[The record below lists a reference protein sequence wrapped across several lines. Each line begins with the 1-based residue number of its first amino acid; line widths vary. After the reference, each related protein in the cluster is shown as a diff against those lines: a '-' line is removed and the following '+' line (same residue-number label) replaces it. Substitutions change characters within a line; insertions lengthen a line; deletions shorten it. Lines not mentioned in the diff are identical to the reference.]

1 MRGNDYP
8 WNDLQIDKTDDKRT
22 IKRAYTKILKT
33 IDVEANPQAF
43 IALREAYDYALGPAQ
58 WADDYDEDDDYDY
71 EEDYHGKFDE
81 KGGNYRPEIGQDFLS
96 QIGAEPE
103 IEYPE
108 EQDFQIEIESSV
120 AINENLSALNKLL
133 NSATDEPLD
142 TSAIKS
148 HYRAIQSDPALEQLY
163 VAESVEN
170 ALADMVIYADQ
181 KATTL
186 LRMADIDYGWAK
198 RADIIG
204 LEWPMSQAAEM
215 AAAQIWLDEQ
225 EKGGSHKAA
234 LKMLCSGEKQPS
246 RWNRFVD
253 GDYVQDFIDEIDV
266 NYPGAEFLLDQDA
279 IDAWRKPQHEPS
291 ANWVSVFHY
300 FICLPGFAYLM
311 TLRYD
316 EQFSYFAVNDISFKS
331 LFSVF
336 KLAVPFMV
344 FSRLRTFLINDHVA
358 VEGDRKGGT
367 ISLSIEIASYLCLLL
382 MPLIAV
388 SLSNSL
394 IATICLAL
402 LSGAAL
408 IGSGARYI
416 ADSESFLIRWYLRI
430 GPLLCMLLVA
440 GYLTNELHYMNIQ
453 VLIPAYALIWVMIY
467 NRNRFDELRL
477 LVNEKIQKSISWLII
492 VAAISLFIANIF
504 NPEFSISGIGTE
516 IFGFPIPYYSGTMTM
531 LVMALCAVTE
541 FFYEREDGE
550 IQVRFYLGY
559 VLVLG
564 IILVFAVPIACLVCV
579 ARMKQTLD
587 RLA

>member
-1 MRGNDYP
+1 MSSGDYP
-8 WNDLQIDKTDDKRT
+8 WKDLQIEKTDDKRT

-33 IDVEANPQAF
+33 IDVDANPDAF

-58 WADDYDEDDDYDY
+58 WEDDYDEDYDY
-71 EEDYHGKFDE
+71 EEDYHDKVDE
-81 KGGNYRPEIGQDFLS
+81 KGDDYQPEIGLDFLS

-103 IEYPE
+103 IENPE
-108 EQDFQIEIESSV
+108 EQDFQIEIESSA

-133 NSATDEPLD
+133 NSTTDEPLD
-142 TSAIKS
+142 TSAMKS

-181 KATTL
+181 KAATL

-198 RADIIG
+198 RADTIG
-204 LEWPMSQAAEM
+204 LEWPLSQAAEM

-234 LKMLCSGEKQPS
+234 LKMLRSEEKQPS
-246 RWNRFVD
+246 RWDRFVN

-266 NYPGAEFLLDQDA
+266 NYPGAEFLLNQGA
-279 IDAWRKPQHEPS
+279 VDAWRKPPEES
-291 ANWVSVFHY
+291 SGTLSSVFNY
-300 FICLPGFAYLM
+300 FICLPVFAYLM
-311 TLRYD
+311 TLRFE

-344 FSRLRTFLINDHVA
+344 FFRLRTFLINDQVS
-358 VEGDRKGGT
+358 VEGSRQGGT
-367 ISLSIEIASYLCLLL
+367 ISLFIEITSYLCLLL
-382 MPLIAV
+382 LPLIAV
-388 SLSNSL
+388 SVSNSL

-430 GPLLCMLLVA
+430 GPLLCILLVT

-453 VLIPAYALIWVMIY
+453 VLIPVYALIWVMIN
-467 NRNRFDELRL
+467 NRNRFDELRF
-477 LVNEKIQKSISWLII
+477 LVNEKIQKSISRAVI
-492 VAAISLFIANIF
+492 VASVSLFIANVVS
-504 NPEFSISGIGTE
+504 PQFSISGIGTE
-516 IFGFPIPYYSGTMTM
+516 IFGYPIPYYNGIMIM

-541 FFYEREDGE
+541 FFHEQEDGE
-550 IQVRFYLGY
+550 IRVQLYLGY
-559 VLVLG
+559 VIVLG
-564 IILVFAVPIACLVCV
+564 IVLVFAVPIACLVCAV
-579 ARMKQTLD
+579 RMKQVLD